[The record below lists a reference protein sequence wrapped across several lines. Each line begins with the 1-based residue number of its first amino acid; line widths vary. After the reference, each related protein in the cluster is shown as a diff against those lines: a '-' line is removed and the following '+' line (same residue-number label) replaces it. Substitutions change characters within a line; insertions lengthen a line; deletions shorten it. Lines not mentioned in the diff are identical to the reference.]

1 MIRKINVKKLR
12 KGMFICGMDR
22 KWMDIPFFRKKFLIT
37 SDKQIN
43 TLRDYCEFV
52 DIDTE
57 KGLDEISLPEVKI
70 EQHLDATTVES
81 DSSKQCRENNMY
93 RKSYDES
100 QTVLSEVLKDVR
112 LGRCVDNP
120 KVRGVVQELTVN
132 VLKDSHSMIG
142 LIQLKDKNDSLARKS
157 VNVCILA
164 LAFGKH
170 IGIPKDKMYVL
181 GLGALLHD
189 IGMVQIPNS
198 ILLKKQP
205 LTPAERAV
213 MEKHTEYGL
222 AALAK
227 TPEIPVDVLK
237 IVHSH
242 HERMDGKGY
251 PQKLQAKE
259 IGLLVRM
266 VTIASVYEALTRERF
281 YTETLSPVAALR
293 YLYTSGKAIFD
304 AHLVEKFIQA
314 LGIYPVGCVVELNTG
329 ELGIVVNVNS
339 QDRLRPT
346 LCIVTNAQKQLL
358 SQEHV
363 VDLSERATKD
373 IEIIKTVEM
382 DNPIINLFMQLH
394 EQTKASGAVKP
405 KNDILTPHFGNKP
418 NDAEASANTMPVRG
432 SDLHIKKQQR
442 NV

>member
-1 MIRKINVKKLR
+1 MIKKIDVTQLR
-12 KGMFICGMDR
+12 IGMFICGTDR
-22 KWMDIPFFRKKFLIT
+22 KWIDIPFFRRKFQIT

-43 TLRDYCEFV
+43 VFRAHCKFV

-57 KGLDEISLPEVKI
+57 KGVDVISRPEAPTTIELHNDEAS
-70 EQHLDATTVES
+70 VEKG
-81 DSSKQCRENNMY
+81 SSKQSHEHNLY
-93 RKSYDES
+93 RKNYEQS
-100 QTVLSEVLKDVR
+100 QTVLSEVLNDVR

-132 VLKDSHSMIG
+132 IVKDSRTMIG
-142 LIQLKDKNDSLARKS
+142 LIQLKDKSDTLARKS

-170 IGIPKDKMYVL
+170 IGIPKDKMYAL

-189 IGMVQIPNS
+189 IGMVQIPNR

-205 LTPAERAV
+205 LTPAERMI

-222 AALAK
+222 AVLAK
-227 TPEIPVDVLK
+227 TPGIPVDVLK

-266 VTIASVYEALTRERF
+266 VTIVSVYEALTRERF
-281 YTETLSPVAALR
+281 YTETLSPVAALK

-314 LGIYPVGCVVELNTG
+314 LGIYPSGCVVELNTG
-329 ELGIVVNVNS
+329 ELGIVVNINP

-358 SQEHV
+358 SQEYV
-363 VDLSERATKD
+363 VDLAERTAKS
-373 IEIIKTVEM
+373 IEIIKTLEM
-382 DNPIINLFMQLH
+382 DNPMIELFMKLH
-394 EQTKASGAVKP
+394 ERSKGGAEMAMNP
-405 KNDILTPHFGNKP
+405 K
-418 NDAEASANTMPVRG
+418 
-432 SDLHIKKQQR
+432 
-442 NV
+442 